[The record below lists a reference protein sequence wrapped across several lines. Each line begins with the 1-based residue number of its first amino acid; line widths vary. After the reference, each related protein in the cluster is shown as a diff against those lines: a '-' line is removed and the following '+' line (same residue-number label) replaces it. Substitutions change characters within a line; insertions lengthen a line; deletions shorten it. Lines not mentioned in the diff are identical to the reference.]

1 MKWRTIRENV
11 DYETLE
17 QFIFIGKK
25 DNSTLQNVMFSLE
38 DANYPITY
46 LFNAQT
52 YDNMLIPAVVKKIKV
67 WQNFIDE

>member
-17 QFIFIGKK
+17 QFIFVEKNN
-25 DNSTLQNVMFSLE
+25 DLPSLMFSLD

-67 WQNFIDE
+67 WQNFINE